1 MIVFGFGVFR
11 PHISLDRVIDAVAAE
26 CTKLYRLSPLVGP
39 TGVGQDADTWA
50 FIDVSSQL
58 QSLDLESLGHLDR
71 LFILQSGP
79 TPLNRS
85 LRAFL
90 NAVSG
95 FHRTPTRMILDHAD
109 ASVYSLADED
119 MFHHLGFRLESDEQ
133 IDARPLAS
141 ALFREYYQIRVERLQ
156 RARTRTLLQSISA
169 GAAAAESDR
178 EAAASHF
185 IRDVLKRLDLPY
197 ATTQLLLQYTI
208 LRARLGQELVEALE
222 DLLPMAFEQE
232 GYQPLFESFQ
242 REFQLFSMIANP
254 PAAAPPAAA
263 PAAPPSTLPG
273 ATA

>member
-1 MIVFGFGVFR
+1 VEPVIVFGFGVFR

-39 TGVGQDADTWA
+39 TGVGQDADTWV
-50 FIDVSSQL
+50 FIDISSQL

-156 RARTRTLLQSISA
+156 RQRTRTLLQSISA

-185 IRDVLKRLDLPY
+185 IRDVLKRLDLSY

-208 LRARLGQELVEALE
+208 LRARQGQELVEALE

-254 PAAAPPAAA
+254 PAAAPPAA
-263 PAAPPSTLPG
+263 PSALPG
-273 ATA
+273 ATV